1 MFWNDD
7 EKKIKTDNNDRDKDD
22 YKVPSEEIKTVFSDQ
37 KDKVEI
43 DDAEQ
48 NAPQHKS
55 DYKVQSQLI
64 VGETEQLAPITISK
78 EMRKSFLEYAMS
90 VIVERALPNAKDGL
104 KPVHRRILYG
114 MHELG
119 LTANSQHKKSA
130 RIVGDV
136 LGKYHPHGDASVYDA
151 MVRLAQDFSMRY
163 PMIDGHGNFGSIDGD
178 GAAAMR
184 YTEARMSK
192 IATTMVDSIR
202 KNTVDFG
209 ANYDGS
215 EQEPIVLPSRIP
227 NLLVSGSTGIAV
239 GMATNIAPHN
249 LQEIIDGVIAFAKN
263 NDITI
268 EDLATIIK
276 GPDFPTGGIIVGS
289 SGIIEAYKTGKGA
302 IKVRSKTHIEELKNG
317 KNRIII
323 TEIPYMV
330 NKSRMVEK
338 IAQLVKDK
346 AIEGITDLRD
356 ETSRSGI
363 RVVIELR
370 KDVVP
375 EVVQN
380 QLFKMTQLQTNFSM
394 NMIALVDGEP
404 KKLNL
409 KTALSIYFKHQ
420 CDVVTRRTKFD
431 LDKAVAR
438 EHILR
443 GLKIAVKNIEG
454 VIKTIRSSQ
463 SDENAQQALRSKY
476 SFSEKQAKAITD
488 MRLGRL
494 TGLAT
499 AKMDEELLDLTQII
513 KELDTILNDSNVL
526 TNLIISE
533 LEEIKSSFGDLRRT
547 EVNNALAD
555 IDDEDLIPQKDIVIT
570 MSNRGYVKRIPVEEY
585 QVQNRGGIGSKG
597 MSTYEDDSVEKIITT
612 NTHTDLLI
620 FTTYGKVYRVRSH
633 QIPELSKQAKGI
645 PFVNI
650 INIQKDE
657 KIVSLLSVEKYN
669 SGEYLLTVTKKG
681 VVKKTVIEA
690 YSRINR
696 NGKIALKM
704 RDDDMLVKA
713 MIVNDNLQII
723 IGGSHGKVVRFD
735 STKIRSIGRTSTG
748 VRGINLSARIG
759 AKVVGAS
766 VTNGQNFILS
776 IGEDGFGKMTSIS
789 EYRQTNR
796 GAKGV
801 KSINTK
807 KAGYLKFVEVVKG
820 DEDILILTQNGI
832 AIRTSLSQIATSS
845 RSAKGVKIISLKNNN
860 KIKSIA
866 IIDISAVKE
875 KVDEAIRRTQKLN
888 LQNLQKEN

>member
-1 MFWNDD
+1 MFWKEN
-7 EKKIKTDNNDRDKDD
+7 EKKINTENKDRDNDD
-22 YKVPSEEIKTVFSDQ
+22 YEVPSEEIKTVFSDQ
-37 KDKVEI
+37 KDKVKIE
-43 DDAEQ
+43 DSEQ
-48 NAPQHKS
+48 NAPQHKF

-136 LGKYHPHGDASVYDA
+136 LGKYHPHGDSSVYDA

-202 KNTVDFG
+202 KNTVEFG

-289 SGIIEAYKTGKGA
+289 SGITEAYKTGKGA

-420 CDVVTRRTKFD
+420 CDVVSRRTKFD
-431 LDKAVAR
+431 LEKAVAR
-438 EHILR
+438 EHILK

-513 KELDTILNDSNVL
+513 KELDTILNDNNVL

-533 LEEIKSSFGDLRRT
+533 LEEIKSNFGDLRRT

-735 STKIRSIGRTSTG
+735 STKIRPIGRTSTG

-796 GAKGV
+796 GVKGV